1 MAAKGVSTMS
11 EPLESADYYAL
22 IEHLE
27 QDGKYRW
34 ALFCIIACTMG
45 LRVSDVKRIHWQDIL
60 AGDLHF
66 IDEKKTGKN
75 RRIKINDSVRR
86 KYLEYYDRMGRPPPE
101 QLIFL
106 SKRTGRAYTTQNI
119 NTHLRNF
126 KKKYLLPVE
135 RFSSHSLRK
144 TLGKKIYE
152 DNGCT
157 EYGLMLVNRTFNHRD
172 LQTSERYIGVSTH
185 ALENVYDSF
194 QFE

>member
-27 QDGKYRW
+27 WDGKYRW

-86 KYLEYYDRMGRPPPE
+86 KYLEYYDRMGRPPLE

>member
-86 KYLEYYDRMGRPPPE
+86 KYLEYYDRMGRPPLE

-126 KKKYLLPVE
+126 K
-135 RFSSHSLRK
+135 
-144 TLGKKIYE
+144 KKIYE

>member
-1 MAAKGVSTMS
+1 M
-11 EPLESADYYAL
+11 
-22 IEHLE
+22 
-27 QDGKYRW
+27 R
-34 ALFCIIACTMG
+34 IIARKTLVMFYREHADAETA
-45 LRVSDVKRIHWQDIL
+45 LEEWY
-60 AGDLHF
+60 
-66 IDEKKTGKN
+66 KKTGKN

-86 KYLEYYDRMGRPPPE
+86 KYLEYYDRMGRPPLE

-172 LQTSERYIGVSTH
+172 LQTSERYIVVSTH